1 MNLIDLTSS
10 RRDDRTNA
18 YTERIL
24 SVEGNIFSSCVRSEN
39 LTRIVV
45 CVYSAQASL
54 TRDRRNAHSAIDLS
68 STSLLPL
75 AELELVV
82 GHRLMIVSG
91 HLMLLGQPLGR
102 QELG

>member
-1 MNLIDLTSS
+1 MGFTSS

-45 CVYSAQASL
+45 CEQSVIVIVDDEDTHSESSISL
-54 TRDRRNAHSAIDLS
+54 GFLRC
-68 STSLLPL
+68 L
-75 AELELVV
+75 ALRSQL
-82 GHRLMIVSG
+82 
-91 HLMLLGQPLGR
+91 
-102 QELG
+102 